1 MNARS
6 AWLRLWLVWLL
17 PALLLAVNAFWLLG
31 LRGAVLGRG
40 SLLAKQRDAVA
51 GEVASLTAQRDALA
65 AARASL
71 ATLES
76 DLGAMRKERL
86 GSMRE
91 RMVSFLVDVAK
102 RTHAAGLL
110 PQRINYSADVD
121 EKSGMVHFTAIFSLA
136 GTYEQV
142 RRCVN
147 LLESSPQFVVVERLN
162 VRSEETAI
170 SLAVDV
176 QLNVGTYF
184 VDADTGMLR
193 QLGIEDLP
201 TTTAAA
207 APASE
212 ERQAAAQAEAAAD
225 GAPLRTDFSAVDTQ
239 VMEDL
244 RAAVAGFTEDAGAN
258 DGDVFVPPEPEEPSR
273 SRRERGRSL
282 ADRRAKANQFV
293 TNLGRQEVSGGR

>member
-176 QLNVGTYF
+176 QLSVGTYF

-201 TTTAAA
+201 TTAA
-207 APASE
+207 APAAGD
-212 ERQAAAQAEAAAD
+212 RPAAAQAEATAAE
-225 GAPLRTDFSAVDTQ
+225 APLRTDFSAVDTQ

-244 RAAVAGFTEDAGAN
+244 RAAVAGFTEDTGAS
-258 DGDVFVPPEPEEPSR
+258 DGDVFVPPEPEEPQR
-273 SRRERGRSL
+273 SRRDRGRSL
-282 ADRRAKANQFV
+282 AERRARANQFV